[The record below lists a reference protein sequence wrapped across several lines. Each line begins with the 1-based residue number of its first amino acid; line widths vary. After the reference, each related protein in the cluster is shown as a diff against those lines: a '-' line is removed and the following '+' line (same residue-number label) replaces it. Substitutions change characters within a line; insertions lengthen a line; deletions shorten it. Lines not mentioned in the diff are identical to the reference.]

1 MSIPTDTRRVG
12 FSAGVFPRV
21 VRGIIVMFKEPSVAE
36 AQVLSPDT
44 LRAIDLFR
52 SEDPELLDWV
62 VRSCDVRWLAPGEVL
77 LDPDQDNDA
86 VYIILAGRAE
96 ARITYEDC
104 SWRVFVEPGECAGE
118 MSILEGRRPSARVAA
133 HSDCQV
139 LAIDAELFWTL
150 INRSSVVTRNLLRIL
165 AARVRRNN
173 LNIVQSYAQQRI
185 HERNALSDS
194 LTGLFN
200 RRWMESTLDR
210 IVERCAQGQQAL
222 SLLMIDTDYFKRYND
237 AYGHLAGD
245 QLLVAIARAITGSI
259 RSTDYACRYGGD
271 EFVVVLPHA
280 DAVNALQVAESVCC
294 AVRKQSSHAGSGS
307 LNRPV
312 SVSVGV
318 ASLAPDMNVR
328 QLLASADTALYRA
341 KAAGRGG
348 VSR

>member
-1 MSIPTDTRRVG
+1 MHE
-12 FSAGVFPRV
+12 
-21 VRGIIVMFKEPSVAE
+21 EPAVAE
-36 AQVLSPDT
+36 AQVLSPGT
-44 LRAIDLFR
+44 LGAIDLFR
-52 SEDPELLDWV
+52 GEDPEFLGWV
-62 VRSCDVRWLAPGEVL
+62 VRSCNVRWLGPGEVL
-77 LDPDQDNDA
+77 LDPDQNNDA

-96 ARITYEDC
+96 ARVTYEDC

-118 MSILEGRRPSARVAA
+118 MSVIENRRPSATVVA
-133 HSDCQV
+133 HSHCQV
-139 LAIDAELFWTL
+139 LAIDAELFRTL
-150 INRSSVVTRNLLRIL
+150 INRSSVVAWNLMRIL

-173 LNIVQSYAQQRI
+173 LNVVQSYAQQRI
-185 HERNALSDS
+185 HERNSLSDS

-210 IVERCAQGQQAL
+210 IVERCAQSQQPLA
-222 SLLMIDTDYFKRYND
+222 LLMIDTDHFKRYND

-245 QLLVAIARAITGSI
+245 QVLVAIARAITESI

-280 DAVNALQVAESVCC
+280 DATNALQVAESVCC
-294 AVRKQSSHAGSGS
+294 AVRTQSCPAGSGS
-307 LNRPV
+307 LDSPV

-318 ASLAPDMNVR
+318 ASLAPDMTIRRLVAN
-328 QLLASADTALYRA
+328 ADAALYRA